1 MLATLLF
8 EASWDPS
15 FLLPSPLANTDR
27 AIPGNMP
34 EEDVQ
39 GVIEN
44 YRNAARNAM
53 GAVFDSV
60 EVQGSGGYM
69 PDQFLQ
75 DVTNK

>member
-1 MLATLLF
+1 
-8 EASWDPS
+8 
-15 FLLPSPLANTDR
+15 
-27 AIPGNMP
+27 MP

-39 GVIEN
+39 EVIEN